1 MEILSSLIL
10 RICLFV
16 SLTFRASIVR
26 AFGDA
31 GVELKFT
38 LEPQDVVTVAGRSVV
53 LDCAA
58 HSSDT
63 LQPPTLKWRTADG
76 QDLTFIGD
84 PHRRQLSNNSLLI
97 LSVVE
102 NQEQYHCVATV
113 DSVGS
118 IVSRTAT
125 VTLAHLPP
133 LERQPQ
139 DLRLFPGQTALFSC
153 LVEGNPP
160 PLVTW
165 IKDGRPL
172 VLDET
177 RMIILPSGSLEIESV
192 QVSDRGNYRCNVSG
206 HGQHRLSDR
215 AILQVDQD
223 LESAASL
230 MAPTF
235 IAKPRSTVATE
246 GSTVTLECA
255 ANGTP
260 NPWLVWLKDGVPIDL
275 ADLDTNC
282 ILLGTGSLQ
291 MRDVEEDDAGNYQC
305 RAENREDS
313 VDATATLQVHVAPR
327 FLKRP
332 RNKIAKEKE
341 DVELECSVYA
351 RPDAKVS
358 WLKNGDHI
366 KQNEYLQVVNGNNL
380 RILGLMAQ
388 DTGIFQCVAS
398 NPAGNIQAA
407 AHLTV
412 VSSEYEMQMNLS
424 KNPPMKRPSIPPG
437 LSALEGEVEV
447 PQQET
452 APRDV
457 EAAIVGARFVTMRWR
472 PPPQPQGNISSYS
485 VFYREEG
492 SFRERI
498 VNTSRSRL
506 EEVNIQGLQPDRTYV
521 VRVGAY
527 MNHSLG
533 ATSMPVLVRTK
544 AEVHVPGPPRHVTA
558 RPLSPTAI
566 RVNWQP
572 PAPDTITTP
581 VHGYSLYYLEA
592 EASEEFHRNT
602 TELGYTL
609 ENLNKFQEYNVWVV
623 AHNENG
629 AGMASEEITVR
640 TFSDVPSKAPENITL
655 EAASSSMVYVRWEPP
670 PKDGQNGV
678 ITGYKVRYRKKDLR
692 GRGDTHTT
700 AGNQRAFLIQN
711 LEKKSMYQVRLFA
724 VNVNGT
730 GPPTD
735 WYNVETYENDLDESI
750 VPDVPSTMK
759 VKPSTDSITV
769 SWTPPV
775 STEVLV
781 RGYYIGWGKGIP
793 DMYYKILDSKQR
805 YYVIEGL
812 EPNSEYVISLRA
824 SNNVGDGPAKYE
836 SVRTRD
842 EAPPEPMTPL
852 IPPVGL
858 KAIVLSS
865 STVVVYWT
873 DSTLSQSQLVTDNR
887 YYTVRY
893 ASCHHSGNPR
903 YKYYNST
910 DLNYMIDDLKPNTQ
924 YEFTVKVVKGR
935 RESRWSM
942 VVSNTTMEDAPSSPP
957 RDLTVVAV
965 DGNPTIVNL
974 NWQPPKQPNGQIT
987 GYVVS
992 YTTDMF
998 NRDRDWV
1005 VEGVVGDKMTTSIK
1019 GLTASTTYYFKIQA
1033 RNSKGYGPMSGIV
1046 SMTTNSDGRGGLSNM
1061 TLLLILLACCV
1072 LLIAGVAIGIA
1083 IVCCRKAS
1091 VSQDRSKKGYTKGNT
1106 GKPGAS
1112 NIKPPD
1118 LWIHH
1123 DQMDLKNME
1132 KSSQGSLDVPSSARD
1147 LDIDQPRQPT
1157 NSLDKRTYGTSYIGN
1172 ASQPLLLPEEKCSS
1186 ARRAVKPKPIA
1197 LPVENQPLREPTATA
1212 TTPIGPAAGL
1222 LTVTDARPLYPRTQY
1237 SISRAHVTLDPAL
1250 AAAESPII
1258 QSGGGG
1264 YESVAGS
1271 GAPVPA
1277 PTQTSTYGVTGE
1289 GTGSLGKRLQGH
1301 PLKSFSVPAPP
1312 PQSAPSTPQQKHVV
1326 TVRPQGSS
1334 PYKKAGHYTTQ
1345 GQAQSPAP
1353 TKTRPSTLD
1362 DSPKLQPSY
1371 STEELNQEMANLEG
1385 LMKDLNAITASEFE
1399 C

>member
-1 MEILSSLIL
+1 MLQNSTITFIFNLRQVDHISPFRDAVKLSPMETVYRLLTCCMFYKVLKFRAPQYLSKKLLYWEDISQQSTYQDGGLHFSKVVARFVSDVEPREQYHCENFPAADEIRQLSNNSLLILSVVENQEQYHCENFPAADEIRQLSNNSLLIL
-10 RICLFV
+10 
-16 SLTFRASIVR
+16 
-26 AFGDA
+26 
-31 GVELKFT
+31 
-38 LEPQDVVTVAGRSVV
+38 SVV
-53 LDCAA
+53 ENQEQYHCENFPAA
-58 HSSDT
+58 DEIRQLSNNSLLILSVLENQEQYHCENF
-63 LQPPTLKWRTADG
+63 PAADE
-76 QDLTFIGD
+76 I
-84 PHRRQLSNNSLLI
+84 RQLSNNSLLI

-215 AILQVDQD
+215 AVLQVDQD

-412 VSSEYEMQMNLS
+412 VS
-424 KNPPMKRPSIPPG
+424 
-437 LSALEGEVEV
+437 SALEGEVEV

-711 LEKKSMYQVRLFA
+711 LEKKSSRPPNKA
-724 VNVNGT
+724 V
-730 GPPTD
+730 
-735 WYNVETYENDLDESI
+735 
-750 VPDVPSTMK
+750 
-759 VKPSTDSITV
+759 
-769 SWTPPV
+769 
-775 STEVLV
+775 
-781 RGYYIGWGKGIP
+781 GWIC
-793 DMYYKILDSKQR
+793 
-805 YYVIEGL
+805 
-812 EPNSEYVISLRA
+812 A
-824 SNNVGDGPAKYE
+824 A
-836 SVRTRD
+836 
-842 EAPPEPMTPL
+842 A
-852 IPPVGL
+852 
-858 KAIVLSS
+858 
-865 STVVVYWT
+865 
-873 DSTLSQSQLVTDNR
+873 
-887 YYTVRY
+887 
-893 ASCHHSGNPR
+893 
-903 YKYYNST
+903 
-910 DLNYMIDDLKPNTQ
+910 
-924 YEFTVKVVKGR
+924 
-935 RESRWSM
+935 
-942 VVSNTTMEDAPSSPP
+942 
-957 RDLTVVAV
+957 
-965 DGNPTIVNL
+965 
-974 NWQPPKQPNGQIT
+974 
-987 GYVVS
+987 
-992 YTTDMF
+992 
-998 NRDRDWV
+998 
-1005 VEGVVGDKMTTSIK
+1005 
-1019 GLTASTTYYFKIQA
+1019 
-1033 RNSKGYGPMSGIV
+1033 
-1046 SMTTNSDGRGGLSNM
+1046 
-1061 TLLLILLACCV
+1061 
-1072 LLIAGVAIGIA
+1072 
-1083 IVCCRKAS
+1083 
-1091 VSQDRSKKGYTKGNT
+1091 
-1106 GKPGAS
+1106 
-1112 NIKPPD
+1112 
-1118 LWIHH
+1118 
-1123 DQMDLKNME
+1123 
-1132 KSSQGSLDVPSSARD
+1132 
-1147 LDIDQPRQPT
+1147 
-1157 NSLDKRTYGTSYIGN
+1157 TYGTGE
-1172 ASQPLLLPEEKCSS
+1172 AEEGRK
-1186 ARRAVKPKPIA
+1186 
-1197 LPVENQPLREPTATA
+1197 
-1212 TTPIGPAAGL
+1212 
-1222 LTVTDARPLYPRTQY
+1222 
-1237 SISRAHVTLDPAL
+1237 
-1250 AAAESPII
+1250 
-1258 QSGGGG
+1258 
-1264 YESVAGS
+1264 SVALRHKLATLCAHCCLVQAS
-1271 GAPVPA
+1271 RRRCSFHTPPCHYVL
-1277 PTQTSTYGVTGE
+1277 TM
-1289 GTGSLGKRLQGH
+1289 SL
-1301 PLKSFSVPAPP
+1301 V
-1312 PQSAPSTPQQKHVV
+1312 
-1326 TVRPQGSS
+1326 
-1334 PYKKAGHYTTQ
+1334 
-1345 GQAQSPAP
+1345 
-1353 TKTRPSTLD
+1353 
-1362 DSPKLQPSY
+1362 
-1371 STEELNQEMANLEG
+1371 
-1385 LMKDLNAITASEFE
+1385 
-1399 C
+1399 